1 MSETRKLAGRK
12 YEIIFG
18 TDVQRDGVYLE
29 LSDRTDDPIEVLAT
43 VFYYDELGKVV
54 FSAPKVEIPFTLI
67 QWLMAEV
74 SKENWPI

>member
-1 MSETRKLAGRK
+1 MSETKRLSDKT

-18 TDVQRDGVYLE
+18 TDVQRGGVYLE
-29 LSDRTDDPIEVLAT
+29 LSDRTAEPIEVMAT
-43 VFYYDELGKVV
+43 VFYYDEIGKVV
-54 FSAPKVEIPFTLI
+54 FSASKNEIPFSLM